1 MRTTEGVSYPA
12 RFLVVFGVATLVTL
26 VAGATILLGAFLWGD
41 PLSTAQQQALDAAN
55 KVFLIGA
62 GSILGLLGGQ
72 AG

>member
-12 RFLVVFGVATLVTL
+12 RFLVVLGVATLVTL
-26 VAGATILLGAFLWGD
+26 IAGATILLGAFLWGD
-41 PLSTAQQQALDAAN
+41 PLSTALDAVN

-62 GSILGLLGGQ
+62 GLILGLLGGQ

>member
-1 MRTTEGVSYPA
+1 MRRV
-12 RFLVVFGVATLVTL
+12 RFHLILGVATVVTL
-26 VAGATILLGAFLWGD
+26 AAGAGMLVGAFLWGD

-62 GSILGLLGGQ
+62 GSIIGLVGGH